1 MASGIRILVPVDF
14 SGQSVIAL
22 EQSYNLARLYDAIV
36 HLVYVVDLPG
46 KVAAA
51 VGLGGEEKRQHKKE
65 EARQK
70 LNQLAE
76 DIRAAQ
82 KVPVQTSVVTG
93 KVEQAIVDEAN
104 QRWALIDVCVVHRV
118 GRLSVD
124 DQIVFVGVSASHRA
138 EAFQAC
144 DFIMDYLKSRAAFW
158 KKETQGAKSHWVEA
172 NEKDQHSLAR
182 WSK

>member
-1 MASGIRILVPVDF
+1 MILVQEEDFDVDVLYKRLLRANKTGAVAMFVGLVRQF
-14 SGQSVIAL
+14 S
-22 EQSYNLARLYDAIV
+22 
-36 HLVYVVDLPG
+36 DLPNDECSFELEHYPG
-46 KVAAA
+46 MTERN
-51 VGLGGEEKRQHKKE
+51 L
-65 EARQK
+65 
-70 LNQLAE
+70 
-76 DIRAAQ
+76 
-82 KVPVQTSVVTG
+82 
-93 KVEQAIVDEAN
+93 QAIVDEAN

>member
-1 MASGIRILVPVDF
+1 MILVQEEDFDVDVLYKRLLRANKTGAVAMFVGLVRQF
-14 SGQSVIAL
+14 S
-22 EQSYNLARLYDAIV
+22 
-36 HLVYVVDLPG
+36 DLPNDECSFELEHYPG
-46 KVAAA
+46 MTERN
-51 VGLGGEEKRQHKKE
+51 L
-65 EARQK
+65 
-70 LNQLAE
+70 
-76 DIRAAQ
+76 
-82 KVPVQTSVVTG
+82 
-93 KVEQAIVDEAN
+93 QAIVDEAN

-144 DFIMDYLKSRAAFW
+144 EFIMDYLKSRAAFW